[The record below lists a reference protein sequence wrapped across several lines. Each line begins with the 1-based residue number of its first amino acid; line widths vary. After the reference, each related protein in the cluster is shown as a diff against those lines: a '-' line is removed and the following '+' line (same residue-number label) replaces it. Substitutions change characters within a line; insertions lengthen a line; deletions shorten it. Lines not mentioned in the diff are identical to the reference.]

1 MTIHELAQL
10 ILREKHWEHDEGES
24 WVDFTV
30 MTEGDRSHRVRL
42 TEFRHENI
50 AFVRF
55 TSVIGSAEVI
65 DPRRTLS
72 ALGLNAHL
80 VFGAIAIVQNELVL
94 TESLPLGMIE
104 PRAAMLT
111 ISYLAQ
117 QADRYESVM
126 FGDDT
131 Q

>member
-1 MTIHELAQL
+1 MTVHELAEL
-10 ILREKHWEHDEGES
+10 IRREKDWSYEDGEK
-24 WVDFTV
+24 WVEFTLATDSV
-30 MTEGDRSHRVRL
+30 RSHSVRL
-42 TEFRHENI
+42 QEFRHENV

-55 TSVIGSAEVI
+55 TSVIGPSKVLDE
-65 DPRRTLS
+65 RRALS

-80 VFGAIAIVQNELVL
+80 VIGSVAVL
-94 TESLPLGMIE
+94 RDEMILTATLPLGMIE
-104 PRAAMLT
+104 PPAAMLV

-117 QADRYESVM
+117 QADRYESVL

>member
-1 MTIHELAQL
+1 MTIHELAEL
-10 ILREKHWEHDEGES
+10 IRREKDWEYEDGGK
-24 WVDFTV
+24 WVEFTLA
-30 MTEGDRSHRVRL
+30 TEFARSHSVRL
-42 TEFRHENI
+42 HEFRHENI

-55 TSVIGSAEVI
+55 TSVIGPSSVVDE
-65 DPRRTLS
+65 RRGSS

-80 VFGAIAIVQNELVL
+80 VFGAVAVLRDELLL
-94 TESLPLGMIE
+94 TETLPLGMIE
-104 PRAAMLT
+104 PAAAMLV

-117 QADRYESVM
+117 QADRYESVL

>member
-1 MTIHELAQL
+1 MTIHELAEL
-10 ILREKHWEHDEGES
+10 IRREKDWEYQDGDK
-24 WVDFTV
+24 WVSFTLA
-30 MTEGDRSHRVRL
+30 TDSARSHSVRL
-42 TEFRHENI
+42 HEFRHENI

-55 TSVIGSAEVI
+55 TSIIGPASVLDE
-65 DPRRTLS
+65 RRGIS

-80 VFGAIAIVQNELVL
+80 VFGAVAVLRDELIL

-104 PRAAMLT
+104 AGAAILV

-126 FGDDT
+126 FGEDT